1 LSKKSTLLNSWLELG
16 STPHSSIESKDQQFK
31 PNSGIKKNLFDQYLT
46 PGWTGDSLNSKQT
59 LAIKRFLDQ
68 LKEVSKSQ
76 FLSLQGFN
84 KSLQRSIYNEFL
96 EFSQKHGEKG
106 QDYGNYTEFFRQIKF
121 SHLANRSFLNDFI
134 ETFCF
139 RTAATYLLRVRF
151 IIFLSHEAGI
161 QLNQNNLLNPLSYIT
176 TIFKK
181 GSSFELLCDS
191 LQKNQY
197 SWFRPPNHL
206 VEKISSISHKFL
218 GTPVTEIFKIFQEP
232 LLEIDKRK
240 GKKDRY
246 SHTISHKAFGNF
258 IDKILI
264 HLPQWLR
271 PREDRQNISLNLWG
285 SFKESEAPINLST
298 KYSGENLSSFILSH
312 WLSQEI
318 NLPNAEELNWE
329 YLLSP
334 DFIGDDQDS
343 LSFVKISNEL
353 QFLTLIVQLAKKQ
366 NYDPV
371 LLISRII
378 REKENQS
385 HNEVNGQMSM
395 FSSQEVKTEN
405 SYKRIVLNLSALPK
419 KNPHHYLLNRIQ
431 QEIKTLHNDGFIY
444 VFSNQN
450 LFVPSQSDKV
460 EQFFQ
465 KFKLEASF
473 CFENLKGRGEI
484 PANLYIL
491 SKRKLE
497 EPFPQTFENGPHKI
511 ESCLTFRW
519 SGYLTSF
526 QKFSE
531 LVSELENTL
540 KTKSPQATPLY
551 QKQVSE
557 NLSFEFHQDAILE
570 GKLLHSHNQDP
581 NKITHPNF
589 FRNLAKS
596 CFSFDQ
602 FFTVENINGEST
614 NSPKNEFTSS
624 LLGLNFKKTEDFPY
638 VVLIDFRNQA
648 NINIEVIS
656 GDSYKAEMEKYGTA
670 FFQYFG
676 IIPKRRDININA
688 FREYFNSEL
697 GHQIVQLSLNGGF
710 TKVKSKLRALLI
722 PKFFLEKPEVPV
734 ALMEDLDFLKTSPK
748 IILETHPHSL
758 EELLTNKS
766 ISLEKWSRSHPHHT
780 LCLLSYFKQN
790 VENCLKKSLFK
801 KAESINYNN
810 PIILEPLL
818 KLDLYSLTNNKEVFI
833 EFKSRNLNTPLTKVA
848 QKTNQE
854 GDHYLALES
863 NNQVILEFYSSKDL
877 TSFIKFLLDP
887 FSDHSIL
894 NIVQNL
900 QVPTNEQ
907 LKQVIS
913 NFESMKNVLESTYKE
928 AQMRISKILF
938 HQISSSSNN

>member
-1 LSKKSTLLNSWLELG
+1 MSKKSTLLNSWLELG
-16 STPHSSIESKDQQFK
+16 STPHKSGEPKDQPFK
-31 PNSGIKKNLFDQYLT
+31 ANSEIKKNLFDQYLT

-59 LAIKRFLDQ
+59 LAIKRFLDL
-68 LKEVSKSQ
+68 LKEESKSQ

-84 KSLQRSIYNEFL
+84 KSLKLSIYNEFM
-96 EFSQKHGEKG
+96 EFSSKHGESH
-106 QDYGNYTEFFRQIKF
+106 QDYGNYAEFFRQIKF
-121 SHLANRSFLNDFI
+121 SHTTNRSFLNDFI
-134 ETFCF
+134 DTFCF

-151 IIFLSHEAGI
+151 IVFLTHETGI
-161 QLNQNNLLNPLSYIT
+161 KLNQNNVLNPLSFIT

-191 LQKNQY
+191 LQKSQY
-197 SWFRPPNHL
+197 SWFRPPSHL
-206 VEKISSISHKFL
+206 AEKVSSISNKFL
-218 GTPVTEIFKIFQEP
+218 GIPVTEIFKIFQEP
-232 LLEIDKRK
+232 LLEIDKLK

-264 HLPQWLR
+264 HLPQWLK
-271 PREDRQNISLNLWG
+271 PKEEGLKINPWETFRENETP
-285 SFKESEAPINLST
+285 KNLST

-318 NLPNAEELNWE
+318 NLPNAEEFNWE

-334 DFIGDDQDS
+334 DFIGNDEDS
-343 LSFVKISNEL
+343 VTFVKISNEL
-353 QFLTLIVQLAKKQ
+353 QFLTLMVQLAKKQ
-366 NYDPV
+366 NHDPV

-378 REKENQS
+378 REKENQN
-385 HNEVNGQMSM
+385 HNEINGQMSM
-395 FSSQEVKTEN
+395 FSSQEVKSEN
-405 SYKRIVLNLSALPK
+405 SYKRIVLNLSTLPK

-431 QEIKTLHNDGFIY
+431 QEIKILHNDGFIY

-484 PANLYIL
+484 PTNLYIL
-491 SKRKLE
+491 SKRKSE
-497 EPFPQTFENGPHKI
+497 EPFPQTFESGPHKI

-526 QKFSE
+526 QKFSD
-531 LVSELENTL
+531 LVLELENTL
-540 KTKSPQATPLY
+540 KTKSPQTTPLF

-602 FFTVENINGEST
+602 FFTVENINGESA
-614 NSPKNEFTSS
+614 NSPKSEFTSS

-722 PKFFLEKPEVPV
+722 PKFFLEKPEVPIS
-734 ALMEDLDFLKTSPK
+734 LMEDLSFLKTSPK
-748 IILETHPHSL
+748 VILETHPHNL
-758 EELLTNKS
+758 QELLTDKGR
-766 ISLEKWSRSHPHHT
+766 SLDKWSKSHPHHT
-780 LCLLSYFKQN
+780 LCLLSFFKQN
-790 VENCLKKSLFK
+790 IESCLKKSLFK
-801 KAESINYNN
+801 ETESINYNN
-810 PIILEPLL
+810 PIILDPLL
-818 KLDLYSLTNNKEVFI
+818 KLELHSLTNNKEVFI
-833 EFKSRNLNTPLTKVA
+833 DFKSRNLNTPLTKIA
-848 QKTNQE
+848 HKRNEE

-863 NNQVILEFYSSKDL
+863 NQQIILEFYSSKEL
-877 TSFIKFLLDP
+877 TSFIKFLLSP

-894 NIVQNL
+894 SIIQNL
-900 QVPTNEQ
+900 QVPTNDQ
-907 LKQVIS
+907 LRQVIS
-913 NFESMKNVLESTYKE
+913 NFESMKNALELTYRE
-928 AQMRISKILF
+928 SQLRISKILF
-938 HQISSSSNN
+938 HQISSSSIG